1 MNAKQISP
9 LLRKHSVAIAQH
21 LATLEP
27 DLVQQ
32 VLKPIL
38 DKDTGVDTNT
48 TELHDPET
56 QSDPIPHDEVFQSIY
71 DTVQASVLEVDRHLH
86 RGYLENTY
94 REALAME
101 LRSRGL
107 ECQTEVAQTLSYKGK
122 PLSYGQSRI
131 DILVDSRYVIELK
144 ADSLSDNT
152 VAKARL
158 QCLRY
163 LSQGNYPFGMV
174 VGFPDKPGK
183 ETHVSYILPDDTS

>member
-21 LATLEP
+21 LATLSPEI
-27 DLVQQ
+27 QNQ
-32 VLKPIL
+32 VLEPAVRSAEETKKETADSIDEEVP
-38 DKDTGVDTNT
+38 VPS
-48 TELHDPET
+48 TEVY
-56 QSDPIPHDEVFQSIY
+56 QQIY
-71 DTVQASVLEVDRHLH
+71 RTVEDCVREVDRHLH

-94 REALAME
+94 REALALE

-131 DILVDSRYVIELK
+131 DILVESRYVIELK
-144 ADSLSDNT
+144 ADALSENT
-152 VAKARL
+152 VSKARL

-163 LSQGNYPFGMV
+163 LVQGKYPFGMV
-174 VGFPDKPGK
+174 VGFPDKPEK
-183 ETHVSYILPDDTS
+183 PVHVSFVETEKK

>member
-21 LATLEP
+21 LATLSPEI
-27 DLVQQ
+27 QNQ
-32 VLKPIL
+32 VLEPAVRSAEETK
-38 DKDTGVDTNT
+38 KET
-48 TELHDPET
+48 TD
-56 QSDPIPHDEVFQSIY
+56 SIDEEVQVPSTEVYQQIY
-71 DTVQASVLEVDRHLH
+71 RTVEDCVREVDGHLH

-94 REALAME
+94 REALALE

-131 DILVDSRYVIELK
+131 DILVESRYVIELK
-144 ADSLSDNT
+144 ADALSENT
-152 VAKARL
+152 VSKARL

-163 LSQGNYPFGMV
+163 LVQGDYPFGMV
-174 VGFPDKPGK
+174 VGFPDKPEK
-183 ETHVSYILPDDTS
+183 PIHVSFVEKKMKE

>member
-21 LATLEP
+21 LATLSPEI
-27 DLVQQ
+27 QNQ
-32 VLKPIL
+32 VLEPAVRSAEETKKENADSIDEEVP
-38 DKDTGVDTNT
+38 VPS
-48 TELHDPET
+48 TEVY
-56 QSDPIPHDEVFQSIY
+56 QQIY
-71 DTVQASVLEVDRHLH
+71 RTVEDCVREVDGHLH

-94 REALAME
+94 REALALE

-131 DILVDSRYVIELK
+131 DILVESRYVIELK
-144 ADSLSDNT
+144 ADALSENT
-152 VAKARL
+152 VSKGRL

-163 LSQGNYPFGMV
+163 LVQGDYPFGMV
-174 VGFPDKPGK
+174 VGFPDKPEK
-183 ETHVSYILPDDTS
+183 STYLSFIEKK